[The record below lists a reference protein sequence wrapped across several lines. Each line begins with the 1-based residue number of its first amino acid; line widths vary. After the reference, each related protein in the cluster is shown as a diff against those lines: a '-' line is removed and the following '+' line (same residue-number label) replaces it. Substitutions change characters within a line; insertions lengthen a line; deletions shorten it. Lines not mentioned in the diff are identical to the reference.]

1 VGDGNVGPRDLISLR
16 VHFER
21 FPATV
26 KGAFVLRGADPNPH
40 QVVLEKARVRSVGDD
55 VRRDLP
61 LASAT
66 LDVAP
71 RRDVYVPF
79 ELSVTE
85 LPPGWYALECDLV
98 VDGMPATMAGERRFF
113 VPWPRGSVRKG
124 EVRIDA
130 NVALSDGVKVSIERA
145 ECALDS
151 VKVIYATE
159 PHADVRMHLVADGDP
174 LHELEREY
182 DDGSGRG
189 KLTATPI
196 LRSQTTLHID
206 VGAQKER
213 ARGKDTTVEVALP

>member
-1 VGDGNVGPRDLISLR
+1 M
-16 VHFER
+16 HFER

-40 QVVLEKARVRSVGDD
+40 QVVVRRARVRSIGGEED
-55 VRRDLP
+55 RDLP

-71 RRDVYVPF
+71 RRDVFVPF

-85 LPPGWYALECDLV
+85 LPPGWYALECDLE
-98 VDGMPATMAGERRFF
+98 VDAIPATMAGERRFF
-113 VPWPRGSVRKG
+113 VPWPRASVRKG

-130 NVALSDGVKVSIERA
+130 NVALSDGSKVSIERV

-151 VKVIYATE
+151 VKVSYAVD
-159 PHADVRMHLVADGDP
+159 PPADVRFRLFADGDP
-174 LHELEREY
+174 LHELEREF
-182 DDGSGRG
+182 DGGTGRG

-196 LRSQTTLHID
+196 LRSQGTLRINA
-206 VGAQKER
+206 GPE
-213 ARGKDTTVEVALP
+213 KDPVRSKDATVEVPLP